1 MPPNLEFSYKADYRA
16 SETGAVGQFAKQ
28 FVEGSVKDTLTNL
41 GEGGGVK
48 FLTEQIKEKLLK
60 DVPIHRLSSFLV
72 VVILLVW

>member
-60 DVPIHRLSSFLV
+60 DVMHRLVSFLV